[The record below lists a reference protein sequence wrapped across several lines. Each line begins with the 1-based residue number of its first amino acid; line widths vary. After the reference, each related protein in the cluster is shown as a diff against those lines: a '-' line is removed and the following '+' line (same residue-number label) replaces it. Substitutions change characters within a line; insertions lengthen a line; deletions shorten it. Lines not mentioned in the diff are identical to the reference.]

1 MIVRRSQAVG
11 LADLYAVI
19 QDGARTQRDATLRG
33 MLEGILFRL
42 NPLVQGAAARQY
54 AAGVDAIDI
63 NAITPGQW
71 GVAVLEGGS
80 FLDDFSKAFLLGWAA
95 WHLYTDAVMQRKE
108 RGITEEARI
117 QIIFEEANSVD
128 RGQRARSCY
137 SLLPAPDSLPTWSR
151 STSSRWRCSCRS
163 RGRTRSSRGWGGS
176 REDQAV
182 MEGMATDS
190 SGDDRDWAGAFLWL
204 CGGGAGEPRARGDGG
219 PALDAAGAGAL
230 AFLLARSFLQN
241 RCTQARVRI
250 EQELPSFVSEIAG
263 QLMVTSSARLVLE
276 EVITGM
282 RYASSL
288 RAWMQYL
295 LYGYNREG
303 VIFLGQA
310 RREAQA
316 ITPHLGVVMY
326 ELERLAET
334 GGGDFAAAFTTSAD
348 ELSAI
353 LEARAVAG
361 SKAESARMAVLMLM
375 GIMGFV
381 LFTMFSSDAIRE
393 GFNYPAVQMITVGCV
408 VVMGFGYSFMN
419 DMINEAMEG

>member
-1 MIVRRSQAVG
+1 MG
-11 LADLYAVI
+11 
-19 QDGARTQRDATLRG
+19 
-33 MLEGILFRL
+33 
-42 NPLVQGAAARQY
+42 
-54 AAGVDAIDI
+54 DI
-63 NAITPGQW
+63 GSW
-71 GVAVLEGGS
+71 GVASPLVLRQIVLVLGSATAGAAVFLILRQISVTAILPGGPGRAIALYS
-80 FLDDFSKAFLLGWAA
+80 APNSQAPSWTVDDVYRAL
-95 WHLYTDAVMQRKE
+95 
-108 RGITEEARI
+108 GITPPRH
-117 QIIFEEANSVD
+117 
-128 RGQRARSCY
+128 
-137 SLLPAPDSLPTWSR
+137 
-151 STSSRWRCSCRS
+151 
-163 RGRTRSSRGWGGS
+163 
-176 REDQAV
+176 AV
-182 MEGMATDS
+182 LMQ
-190 SGDDRDWAGAFLWL
+190 AGAFGLTFFLLIVMSYPWPL
-204 CGGGAGEPRARGDGG
+204 
-219 PALDAAGAGAL
+219 AAGAGAL

-241 RCTQARVRI
+241 RRTQARVRI

-310 RREAQA
+310 RREAQT